1 MNSIEYIQV
10 QRECLQ
16 PFTQVAQVAH
26 AAILLGTL
34 CKRTFFRALEAV
46 FPCLL
51 PEKQLF
57 NPIAQNR
64 VIAAI
69 LFDFVL
75 RLYFALHCAR

>member
-10 QRECLQ
+10 QREFLQ
-16 PFTQVAQVAH
+16 PFAQVAH

-34 CKRTFFRALEAV
+34 CKRTFSRALEAV